1 MAIPLALIAFP
12 KKLTIMFKF
21 LKKKNRKNVQKY
33 FNAGEMEE
41 LQKLPYGVSGNIE
54 VEGRKFEFHDARS
67 FYVSYEEIVKD
78 KIYAFNTTSKTP
90 VIIDCGANMGLS
102 VYYFSKAYP
111 SAKIIAFEPEEAI
124 FPVLQ
129 NNVKAYNLKNVTLHK
144 KAVWDK
150 VTTLKFFTDKGMGGS
165 VTNVYKNQEPAL
177 VETVILADY
186 LHEKI
191 DFLKMDIEG
200 AEYRVLKSCEAL
212 LKNVENIFVE
222 YHSYINEEQH
232 LEDLLQLLKQ
242 NGFRY
247 HLKQS
252 FSRKSP
258 FIDKTVAC
266 ENMDMAINIFAYRH
280 Q

>member
-1 MAIPLALIAFP
+1 MLSF
-12 KKLTIMFKF
+12 F
-21 LKKKNRKNVQKY
+21 KKKDKKNIEKY
-33 FNAGEMEE
+33 FNAGELDEMKK
-41 LQKLPYGVSGNIE
+41 QPYGVSGYAE
-54 VEGRKFEFHDARS
+54 VEGSKFQFHDARS
-67 FYVSYEEIVKD
+67 FHASYEEIIQD
-78 KIYAFNTTSKTP
+78 KIYEFNTASKNP
-90 VIIDCGANMGLS
+90 LIIDCGANMGLS

-129 NNVKAYNLKNVTLHK
+129 NNITTYNLNNVTLHK
-144 KAVWDK
+144 KAVWDE

-186 LHEKI
+186 LQEKI

-200 AEYRVLKSCEAL
+200 AEYRVLKNCEAL

-252 FSRKSP
+252 FSRRSP
-258 FIDKTVAC
+258 FIDKDLAC
-266 ENMDMAINIFAYRH
+266 QNMDMAINVFAYRH
-280 Q
+280 N